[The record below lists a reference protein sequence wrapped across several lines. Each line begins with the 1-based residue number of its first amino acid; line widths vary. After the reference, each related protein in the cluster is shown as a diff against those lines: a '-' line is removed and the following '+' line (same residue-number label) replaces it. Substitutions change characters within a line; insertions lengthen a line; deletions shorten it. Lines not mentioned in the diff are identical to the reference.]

1 MHAESER
8 DIGGERPCVF
18 CQNGGESGK
27 VSPRAEVQFRCS
39 KCPAKYRLIDAPP
52 APIVV
57 DENDSHSSEETADL
71 GSLVK
76 AGMFVGD
83 PCADMTEVG
92 ARETLREDLEI
103 KNSNI
108 AGAGLGVF
116 AKVPISSGTT
126 VGSYW
131 GALKSVPVADKCD
144 LGDGEEHSRWV
155 KMKKTTIID
164 KKKYR

>member
-1 MHAESER
+1 MPNVNVTLVEKDPVCFAKMKER
-8 DIGGERPCVF
+8 VERFRQEP
-18 CQNGGESGK
+18 
-27 VSPRAEVQFRCS
+27 QFS
-39 KCPAKYRLIDAPP
+39 FAAQSVLAKYRLIDAPP

-92 ARETLREDLEI
+92 ARDTLREDLVI

-131 GALKSVPVADKCD
+131 GALKSVPFAEKCD

>member
-1 MHAESER
+1 MPNVNVTLVEKDPVCFAKMKER
-8 DIGGERPCVF
+8 VER
-18 CQNGGESGK
+18 
-27 VSPRAEVQFRCS
+27 FREEPKFS
-39 KCPAKYRLIDAPP
+39 FAAQSVLAKYRLIDAP
-52 APIVV
+52 AEPIVL
-57 DENDSHSSEETADL
+57 DEHDSHSSEETADL

-92 ARETLREDLEI
+92 ARETLRDDLEI
-103 KNSNI
+103 KASNI
-108 AGAGLGVF
+108 RGAGLGVF

-131 GALKSVPVADKCD
+131 GALKSVPFADKCD
-144 LGDGEEHSRWV
+144 LGEAEEHSRWV

>member
-1 MHAESER
+1 MPKVNVTLVEKDPVCFAKMKER
-8 DIGGERPCVF
+8 VEG
-18 CQNGGESGK
+18 
-27 VSPRAEVQFRCS
+27 FRQAPKFS
-39 KCPAKYRLIDAPP
+39 FAAQSVLAKYHLIDAPP
-52 APIVV
+52 APIEV
-57 DENDSHSSEETADL
+57 DGNDSHSSEETADL

-92 ARETLREDLEI
+92 ARKTLREDLEI
-103 KNSNI
+103 KASNI

-131 GALKSVPVADKCD
+131 GALKSVPYGKKCD
-144 LGDGEEHSRWV
+144 LGEAEEHSRWV

-164 KKKYR
+164 QKRYR

>member
-1 MHAESER
+1 
-8 DIGGERPCVF
+8 
-18 CQNGGESGK
+18 
-27 VSPRAEVQFRCS
+27 
-39 KCPAKYRLIDAPP
+39 
-52 APIVV
+52 VV

-92 ARETLREDLEI
+92 ARETLRDDLEI
-103 KNSNI
+103 KASNI
-108 AGAGLGVF
+108 PGAGLGVF
-116 AKVPISSGTT
+116 AKLPISSGTT

-131 GALKSVPVADKCD
+131 GALKSVPFGEKCD
-144 LGDGEEHSRWV
+144 LGEAEEHSRWV

-164 KKKYR
+164 QKKYR